1 MVKNGGVNIHYWEK
15 RMASKIPENL
25 AKILKEIGETPQTSL
40 WDCHG
45 TWVINHKSL
54 EKIAV
59 RFGIKFDD
67 PVIIES
73 DQKNKCV
80 VLTVRGRRNIIS
92 ENGKMAEVTE
102 WSFGEASPYNNK
114 NGYPYAMAEKR
125 AKDRVILKLIGM
137 HGDTYSED
145 EADDFKNSKP
155 KGVR

>member
-15 RMASKIPENL
+15 KMANKIPENL

-73 DQKNKCV
+73 DQKNI
-80 VLTVRGRRNIIS
+80 LSTVPTLPFPSMSNRHT
-92 ENGKMAEVTE
+92 KPEV
-102 WSFGEASPYNNK
+102 
-114 NGYPYAMAEKR
+114 
-125 AKDRVILKLIGM
+125 
-137 HGDTYSED
+137 
-145 EADDFKNSKP
+145 
-155 KGVR
+155 

>member
-15 RMASKIPENL
+15 KMANKIPENL
-25 AKILKEIGETPQTSL
+25 ANILKEIGETPQTSL

-92 ENGKMAEVTE
+92 ENG
-102 WSFGEASPYNNK
+102 
-114 NGYPYAMAEKR
+114 YPYAMAEKR

-155 KGVR
+155 RGVR

>member
-1 MVKNGGVNIHYWEK
+1 M
-15 RMASKIPENL
+15 
-25 AKILKEIGETPQTSL
+25 
-40 WDCHG
+40 
-45 TWVINHKSL
+45 
-54 EKIAV
+54 
-59 RFGIKFDD
+59 
-67 PVIIES
+67 
-73 DQKNKCV
+73 
-80 VLTVRGRRNIIS
+80 LTVRGRRNVIS

-155 KGVR
+155 RGVR